1 MTDISP
7 ENTSVLSQGVEA
19 NVQNPSSSQTGFSE
33 DYGVRPAPQNRKRT
47 DASVLS
53 QGVEANVQNPDK
65 TRLSLYR
72 KNVGIMIINPDK
84 KVWIGLRG
92 DADKYTD
99 CATQMP
105 QGGIDEGETP
115 VEAAWREMYEEVGLT
130 PKTAEL
136 IAETPEWFYYD
147 FPDYVIQRMPT
158 SPYIGQ
164 RQKWFLF
171 QLTGTDDDI
180 NLHVCDYDEFSSFQ
194 WMSLED
200 VPNNVIDFKQEVYR
214 QVCAY
219 FKPIIDSL

>member
-1 MTDISP
+1 MADMSLK
-7 ENTSVLSQGVEA
+7 NTSVLSRGEEV
-19 NVQNPSSSQTGFSE
+19 NVQKTSDSQTGFSE

-72 KNVGIMIINPDK
+72 PNVGIMIINPDK
-84 KVWIGLRG
+84 KVWMGLRG
-92 DADKYTD
+92 DADKYND

-115 VEAAWREMYEEVGLT
+115 VQAAWRELYEETGLT
-130 PKTAEL
+130 PKTAAL

-147 FPDYVIQRMPT
+147 FPDYVIQRMPA

-164 RQKWFLF
+164 RQKWVLF
-171 QLTGTDDDI
+171 KMTGTDADI

-194 WMSLED
+194 WMALKD
-200 VPNNVIDFKQEVYR
+200 VPNNVVDFKQEVY
-214 QVCAY
+214 QKVCAY
-219 FKPIIDSL
+219 FKPIIEAL